1 MMIERT
7 SRKDQLAAIYT
18 SADIFFN
25 PTREDNYPTV
35 NLEAQACGTPVM
47 TYDVGGCR
55 ETIAPFSARGAFGH
69 LRNAVIP
76 DCDLEVACLS
86 IKRIGR
92 PELNLGKCYRG

>member
-55 ETIAPFSARGAFGH
+55 ETVAAFSSCNSDNR
-69 LRNAVIP
+69 LRNVVILNAGSDAVRSFAKK
-76 DCDLEVACLS
+76 LAG
-86 IKRIGR
+86 IKIDIEGR
-92 PELNLGKCYRG
+92 RHG